1 MVDKN
6 PYPSPTSDG
15 TASVGNWCDKYLQ
28 AVFCTAEPSRGILS
42 PESEELVHTNP
53 VVIRYTGK
61 NLRYIKNQTL
71 RLIQL
76 AIEYRWAAYE
86 DFVLV
91 VQGGTQICYLLID
104 FIYKKGLKIRYFSGL
119 GGSLIMSTVSDM
131 HKAAA
136 MIPQRLIYK
145 LVKEDLD
152 EVIATGGSSEV
163 SLHLHSMESI
173 CAEIYHHDDRTR
185 DQARKLLTVKER
197 DGPCAKQPDYSAY
210 PAYMN
215 LLRCIQG
222 VDRVP
227 TLLVETAMSDSTVK
241 MEVDSL
247 SILLG
252 TKFQVD
258 HVLATDLHIDKARG
272 GLKTL
277 DLVIFDCTIWS
288 LLAILWTELWN
299 GDRHRQA
306 MASFVLERKV
316 HQKICDIKA
325 LLRILSWDGND
336 RTLKAL
342 IEDIEGEYRRC
353 KPLQTLRPI
362 RKADFAPTKEDFED
376 CVRLRN
382 NVSTNNL
389 LQEQRDYRIVA
400 FLCSSVRR
408 TYMGNMETE
417 EFEKDAESFI
427 AKRLY
432 YGRRKVK
439 DIDRKSKAELQIPST
454 VLTGMPMSENY
465 YTRLSPEDLNSL
477 FSEIARTFKGATYEA
492 QEVVLSVPRK
502 AIRPGRAT
510 EVAVMNGYK
519 NLSKLF
525 KGSSQAHEVR
535 LRLVHLTDTFLRQ
548 MLVKWGISPK
558 GKRHI
563 LLSKFIG
570 QYEMKCLEEF
580 PPAPEPSADYMGR
593 KRRNRSPG
601 SKSPEPQEDAS
612 KATRRTRWKKQRSLE
627 FLTSDIGTQGTR
639 HMDEDPAGG
648 SSVTA
653 SNAER
658 LASEPRIP
666 SSVSE
671 LLQKVPTV
679 KKEPIRELLL
689 KGALQSCMHS
699 VAQDE
704 VALRGLEVLL
714 QENVMVIEAVL
725 SVPGIVHQYLRE
737 KGAQ

>member
-6 PYPSPTSDG
+6 PFPSPTSDG

-61 NLRYIKNQTL
+61 NLRYIKNQAL

-91 VQGGTQICYLLID
+91 VQGGAQICYLLID

-136 MIPQRLIYK
+136 MIPQCLRDK
-145 LVKEDLD
+145 LVEEGMKA
-152 EVIATGGSSEV
+152 VVATGGSSEV
-163 SLHLHSMESI
+163 SLQLHSMESI
-173 CAEIYHHDDRTR
+173 CAEIYHHDDRTH
-185 DQARKLLTVKER
+185 DQAKNLLTVKER
-197 DGPCAKQPDYSAY
+197 DGPCAKVPDYSAY

-258 HVLATDLHIDKARG
+258 NMLATDLHIDKARG

-342 IEDIEGEYRRC
+342 IEGIEGEYRRC

-362 RKADFAPTKEDFED
+362 KKAEFALTRKKFVE
-376 CVRLRN
+376 CLRLYRK
-382 NVSTNNL
+382 VSTEKL
-389 LQEQRDYRIVA
+389 LQEQRDYQIVA
-400 FLCSSVRR
+400 FLCSSIRR
-408 TYMGNMETE
+408 TYLGNMETE
-417 EFEKDAESFI
+417 EFQKNAESLV
-427 AKRLY
+427 AKHIY
-432 YGRRKVK
+432 YGRRVVR
-439 DIDRKSKAELQIPST
+439 DIDGESEVEVEVPSS
-454 VLTGMPMSENY
+454 VLTGVPMSNHY
-465 YTRLSPEDLNSL
+465 YTRLSAEDLNSL
-477 FSEIARTFKGATYEA
+477 FEAVDSVFTGTAYES

-502 AIRPGRAT
+502 AIRPGRGT
-510 EVAVMNGYK
+510 EVAAMNGCKSLKELY
-519 NLSKLF
+519 
-525 KGSSQAHEVR
+525 KGSSQAQKIKIR
-535 LRLVHLTDTFLRQ
+535 LFDLPDGFLRQ
-548 MLVKWGISPK
+548 QLVEWGLSPE
-558 GKRHI
+558 GPRHI
-563 LLSKFIG
+563 LLFKFIERYKKYSDGPTDRIG
-570 QYEMKCLEEF
+570 QKR
-580 PPAPEPSADYMGR
+580 R
-593 KRRNRSPG
+593 KRSPN
-601 SKSPEPQEDAS
+601 SKSPEPLEDAS
-612 KATRRTRWKKQRSLE
+612 KATKRARRKKQRSLE
-627 FLTSDIGTQGTR
+627 SLTSDSGTQGTG

-648 SSVTA
+648 SSGTA
-653 SNAER
+653 SNVER

-679 KKEPIRELLL
+679 KREPIRELLL

-704 VALRGLEVLL
+704 VALRGLELLL
-714 QENVMVIEAVL
+714 QESYNAIEVVL
-725 SVPGIVHQYLRE
+725 SVPGNVHQFLRQ